1 MHACRIRQTCKKS
14 RFRDRWS
21 QPHGHFWC
29 HILVSWDLFFGQ
41 CHFWSLKTV
50 DLATI
55 LGKHNQNWQVLV
67 FLTVLCIVL
76 GFVAKLCR
84 ESRCF
89 GVKFYVA
96 NHAVLVPHFDP
107 PKMRSCHKTTFLQV
121 CCTSINMRAV
131 NMIGRKFLKTDLDFS
146 QWEEWHIS

>member
-1 MHACRIRQTCKKS
+1 M
-14 RFRDRWS
+14 
-21 QPHGHFWC
+21 
-29 HILVSWDLFFGQ
+29 
-41 CHFWSLKTV
+41 

-67 FLTVLCIVL
+67 FLTLLCIVL

-96 NHAVLVPHFDP
+96 NHAVLVPHFDAQ
-107 PKMRSCHKTTFLQV
+107 KGVRATKQLFCRSALACASSLILVDKLV
-121 CCTSINMRAV
+121 RLK
-131 NMIGRKFLKTDLDFS
+131 RKII
-146 QWEEWHIS
+146 ISDAKF

>member
-1 MHACRIRQTCKKS
+1 M
-14 RFRDRWS
+14 
-21 QPHGHFWC
+21 
-29 HILVSWDLFFGQ
+29 
-41 CHFWSLKTV
+41 

-67 FLTVLCIVL
+67 FLTLLCIVL

-96 NHAVLVPHFDP
+96 NHAVLVPHFDAQKGIRATKQLFRRSDRVFRVSSAAMLRYCSSNETRPAECRCFVSCYP
-107 PKMRSCHKTTFLQV
+107 PLQD
-121 CCTSINMRAV
+121 SSRAITV
-131 NMIGRKFLKTDLDFS
+131 M
-146 QWEEWHIS
+146 

>member
-1 MHACRIRQTCKKS
+1 M
-14 RFRDRWS
+14 
-21 QPHGHFWC
+21 
-29 HILVSWDLFFGQ
+29 
-41 CHFWSLKTV
+41 

-67 FLTVLCIVL
+67 FLTLLCIVL

-96 NHAVLVPHFDP
+96 NHAVLVPHFDAQKGVRATKQLFCRSAAKSHLERLVESACVHSWTP
-107 PKMRSCHKTTFLQV
+107 PEAPCVDS
-121 CCTSINMRAV
+121 TSA
-131 NMIGRKFLKTDLDFS
+131 S
-146 QWEEWHIS
+146 SAS

>member
-1 MHACRIRQTCKKS
+1 M
-14 RFRDRWS
+14 
-21 QPHGHFWC
+21 
-29 HILVSWDLFFGQ
+29 
-41 CHFWSLKTV
+41 

-107 PKMRSCHKTTFLQV
+107 PKKAFVPQNNFFAGLRRRQPYESPAQKEGQIFNSIRFRSVFADRVRGSVDH
-121 CCTSINMRAV
+121 
-131 NMIGRKFLKTDLDFS
+131 
-146 QWEEWHIS
+146 

>member
-1 MHACRIRQTCKKS
+1 M
-14 RFRDRWS
+14 
-21 QPHGHFWC
+21 
-29 HILVSWDLFFGQ
+29 
-41 CHFWSLKTV
+41 

-107 PKMRSCHKTTFLQV
+107 PKRRSCHKTGLPETFPG
-121 CCTSINMRAV
+121 N
-131 NMIGRKFLKTDLDFS
+131 IGSFPGPFFMEILIF
-146 QWEEWHIS
+146 

>member
-1 MHACRIRQTCKKS
+1 M
-14 RFRDRWS
+14 
-21 QPHGHFWC
+21 
-29 HILVSWDLFFGQ
+29 
-41 CHFWSLKTV
+41 

-67 FLTVLCIVL
+67 FLTLLCIVL

-107 PKMRSCHKTTFLQV
+107 PKRRSCHKTTFLQV
-121 CCTSINMRAV
+121 C
-131 NMIGRKFLKTDLDFS
+131 LP
-146 QWEEWHIS
+146 HP

>member
-1 MHACRIRQTCKKS
+1 M
-14 RFRDRWS
+14 
-21 QPHGHFWC
+21 
-29 HILVSWDLFFGQ
+29 
-41 CHFWSLKTV
+41 

-67 FLTVLCIVL
+67 FLTLLCIVL

-96 NHAVLVPHFDP
+96 NHAVLVPHFDAQ
-107 PKMRSCHKTTFLQV
+107 KGIRATKQLFCRSDIVWHVMVWLLRIFGDNKDDDV
-121 CCTSINMRAV
+121 
-131 NMIGRKFLKTDLDFS
+131 MIMMMT
-146 QWEEWHIS
+146 

>member
-1 MHACRIRQTCKKS
+1 MP
-14 RFRDRWS
+14 F
-21 QPHGHFWC
+21 
-29 HILVSWDLFFGQ
+29 LE
-41 CHFWSLKTV
+41 LKTV

-107 PKMRSCHKTTFLQV
+107 PKKAFVPQNNFFAGLPPHGF
-121 CCTSINMRAV
+121 SI
-131 NMIGRKFLKTDLDFS
+131 
-146 QWEEWHIS
+146 